1 MESTTGAVARLNLTS
16 LSSRRELR
24 VFRSAGRGVSGID
37 VVQAKAAKRENLL
50 DNTKLLMKKYWPRY
64 LPLLSVGSTLVLEA
78 TRLVLTTD
86 SAASPLLS
94 GVRLKEADRKS
105 VV

>member
-1 MESTTGAVARLNLTS
+1 M
-16 LSSRRELR
+16 
-24 VFRSAGRGVSGID
+24 SGID

-94 GVRLKEADRKS
+94 GVRLKEAVELTVIGSSGPGPGSFSPHDGQNLNS
-105 VV
+105 GCNFIPH